1 MNPFRIIILSLFF
14 FMSMSSTRACS
25 CHQLY
30 FCEYLKG
37 PDKKVVV
44 KVRVGNYKEYS
55 DANTAVYLEV
65 LKVFRDDVGI
75 TSIIKLYGSNEC
87 CLCMLDFRYRFKVN
101 SILYL
106 AIGLEYNNQDA
117 GYSIVNPDAI
127 YEDFWEFYP
136 SSCLTILLAET
147 ESRISG
153 SIAEGIAEY
162 PASIFE
168 ERLENCDYSL
178 DELQEYQC
186 MDTDYIVYPN
196 PSEDGTIYISN
207 NYYYSAINRIQIFD
221 TGGKLVYTEDFE
233 QTDYQRTKI
242 EFIHSGF
249 YIIAF
254 TCAHETF
261 YKKIIVE

>member
-1 MNPFRIIILSLFF
+1 M
-14 FMSMSSTRACS
+14 
-25 CHQLY
+25 
-30 FCEYLKG
+30 
-37 PDKKVVV
+37 V

-55 DANTAVYLEV
+55 DDNTAVYLEV

-87 CLCMLDFRYRFKVN
+87 CDCQLRFRQKFIVD

-117 GYSIVNPDAI
+117 GYGIVNPDAI
-127 YEDFWEFYP
+127 YEDFWEFHP
-136 SSCLTILLAET
+136 ISCLTVVLSKE
-147 ESRISG
+147 ESRVMG
-153 SIAEGIAEY
+153 SIAKDIGEY
-162 PASIFE
+162 PLSIFE

-178 DELQEYQC
+178 DELQEFQC

-207 NYYYSAINRIQIFD
+207 HYRYSAINHIQIFD
-221 TGGKLVYTEDFE
+221 TSGKLVYSEDFE
-233 QTDYQRTKI
+233 QISYQKTKV
-242 EFIHSGF
+242 EFMHSGF

-254 TCAHETF
+254 TCAQETF
-261 YKKIIVE
+261 YKKIVVE